1 MSLSKWAIV
10 AAAAVIT
17 LSACGTHALAGPQ
30 LTVNGHPVSI
40 ALYNS
45 LVAAE
50 RQKIERTG
58 VLISSTSPRQ
68 TTIEASVIRE
78 LVRDAVIEQLATAR
92 RITISAAELQT
103 HVSAVEHA
111 LGGQLPF
118 DQALEQAGL
127 SRGDFSAVLRYRLLE
142 AHLARS
148 ASTTS
153 GVIDGA
159 IRSAKVIVTIG
170 PCANRAYP
178 SCVTP

>member
-1 MSLSKWAIV
+1 MSLSKLAIV
-10 AAAAVIT
+10 VAAVIT
-17 LSACGTHALAGPQ
+17 LSACGTHAPAGPQ

-68 TTIEASVIRE
+68 ASIEASVIRE

-92 RITISAAELQT
+92 GIAISAAELQT
-103 HVSAVEHA
+103 HVLAAEHA
-111 LGGQLPF
+111 LGGRLPF
-118 DQALEQAGL
+118 EQALEQAGL
-127 SRGDFSAVLRYRLLE
+127 SRGDFGAILRYRLLE
-142 AHLARS
+142 AQLDQS

-159 IRSAKVIVTIG
+159 IRSARVVVTIG
-170 PCANRAYP
+170 PCASRAYP